1 LHIKSTLNHTLDN
14 GNEIELEYEIIID
27 EIFHKIVTV
36 PEGVPSSTANGY
48 NDKLTGE
55 TVQFAKAT
63 LISVIV
69 VGGLYITLATV
80 GTTAAEV
87 SSSIAVLVK
96 IIVSY

>member
-1 LHIKSTLNHTLDN
+1 MHIKSTPNHTLDN

-36 PEGVPSSTANGY
+36 PEGVPSSTVNDY
-48 NDKLTGE
+48 NELTGE

-69 VGGLYITLATV
+69 VGGLYITLATA

>member
-1 LHIKSTLNHTLDN
+1 MHIKSTLNHTLDN

-36 PEGVPSSTANGY
+36 LEGVPSSTANDY
-48 NDKLTGE
+48 NELTGE

-69 VGGLYITLATV
+69 VGGLYITLAPV

-87 SSSIAVLVK
+87 SSSISVLVK